1 MACVASVISSRIH
14 PEDYG
19 AREDCRCALTLPPT
33 SSQKW
38 RREFLTASLAFCC
51 QALRAG
57 DNTSAASVIAPAGGS
72 LMKQSRETAPLWVW
86 LTFGLIG
93 LGIIAYAAGYMVLE
107 DIFALIK

>member
-1 MACVASVISSRIH
+1 VRVLAPRN
-14 PEDYG
+14 
-19 AREDCRCALTLPPT
+19 TLGLDG
-33 SSQKW
+33 
-38 RREFLTASLAFCC
+38 F
-51 QALRAG
+51 AG
-57 DNTSAASVIAPAGGS
+57 LGD